1 MKFISEAA
9 AQLFCK
15 EGVLENLAKFTGKHL
30 FQSLLFNKVAGP
42 KPAALLK
49 KDTLSQVFSLE
60 FCEIFKNT
68 FLAEH
73 LRWLLQLSIIYL
85 KQTNYSGGLM
95 WLIFKK
101 PNSS

>member
-49 KDTLSQVFSLE
+49 KRHSITGVFLRILRNFQEHFFGRTPPVAASVIYYLS
-60 FCEIFKNT
+60 KTN
-68 FLAEH
+68 
-73 LRWLLQLSIIYL
+73 QL
-85 KQTNYSGGLM
+85 
-95 WLIFKK
+95 
-101 PNSS
+101 